1 LHSQAQPDLGAHAL
15 DPHLQAELDRYY
27 WESDE
32 PAELIARH
40 FDLAL
45 PPPGR
50 GPRRVS
56 ASTRLAEFVTPMEAP
71 GVCPRCDTR
80 LVFLAR
86 ADRRDDRGTCVVCG
100 HREPSSSCECE
111 RCAGER
117 SERAEQRYRYWRRS
131 LCRADYA
138 CFALGDLD
146 RDATSIFW
154 ALCYLVSRGDG
165 PISWEDARTLT
176 GVRDVDGAVE
186 RLASAHLVFLHEGRF
201 ELNVLQPDAVRGTT
215 VERDAWRA
223 FAAAVQHARASDA
236 DLVAL
241 LDHVVPGFSASVAH
255 ADDLQLEA
263 ALDDAATRHPELVTR
278 AVREAARRYVNQTRA
293 A

>member
-32 PAELIARH
+32 PAELLARH

-56 ASTRLAEFVTPMEAP
+56 ASTRLSEFVTPLQAP
-71 GVCPRCDTR
+71 ARCPRCHDQ
-80 LVFLAR
+80 LVFLSR
-86 ADRRDDRGTCVVCG
+86 ADRRDDRATCLVCG
-100 HREPSSSCECE
+100 HREPAATCECE
-111 RCAGER
+111 RCSGER
-117 SERAEQRYRYWRRS
+117 SERAEERYRYWRRS

-138 CFALGDLD
+138 RFALDDVD
-146 RDATSIFW
+146 RDATSIYW
-154 ALCYLVSRGDG
+154 ALCYLVTRGDG

-176 GVRDVDGAVE
+176 GVRDVDGAIE
-186 RLASAHLVFLHEGRF
+186 RLAHAHLVFLHEGRF
-201 ELNVLQPDAVRGTT
+201 ELNVLDTDAVAGTPLE
-215 VERDAWRA
+215 VDAWRPV
-223 FAAAVQHARASDA
+223 AAAVQHGRAGDA
-236 DLVAL
+236 DLAQL
-241 LDHVVPGFSASVAH
+241 LDHVVPGFSASVVGG
-255 ADDLQLEA
+255 DDRAVEA
-263 ALDDAATRHPELVTR
+263 ALDEAAARHPELVTR
-278 AVREAARRYVNQTRA
+278 AVREATRRHVTRHHA